1 MNPRAAMDCPA
12 RAKRQSL
19 AIAIVATLGLGACSY
34 RNDVIANGAAL
45 NTPQACDALPT
56 TVALAPHTRILAAVF
71 ETTTPTQPAHC
82 RIDGDIDSRVGV
94 DGQRYATRFRLRLP
108 QAWNQRFYMGG
119 GGGTNGVL
127 VDPVAV
133 MAQGFATIG
142 TDAGHDNTLNS
153 RPDAGGTAAFGLDPQ
168 ARIAFAYQSYDQ
180 VTRVGKLLTR
190 AYYGQAQRYAYFQGC
205 SEGGREALLMSQR
218 YPEHYDGI
226 IAGDPTLHLPLGP
239 LAGIHTTQLF
249 AGLAKRLGK
258 SLPDGQPAIG
268 QSFSDSDLL
277 LVRNAVL
284 KACDALDGLSD
295 GIVDN
300 LPACTAP
307 RVHTQLLTAQCPGA
321 KGDACLTADQI
332 KTLETAYAGAVDSKG
347 RQLYSDWPWDPGMGG
362 VSATDKSYSQSW
374 RSWWLGSSSATANNA
389 IKLSF
394 VSAISVL
401 YTSAPKV
408 PFASSDALP
417 FSLAYNF
424 DTDPAKI
431 YGSSAPGV
439 APAYT
444 PSSASM
450 YFTEA
455 TDLSPFKRRGGKL
468 MVYHGGADSSVS
480 LNDTLRWYES
490 VARQM
495 GGSAQDFARM
505 YVVPGMNH
513 CRGGPATDSFDM
525 LPQLVQW
532 VEAGTAPD
540 SVLAK
545 ASNPGYFNVSA
556 RSRPLCPHPQQARYK
571 GAGDIND
578 ASNFRCE

>member
-1 MNPRAAMDCPA
+1 MNPRAAMDRSAGANRPT
-12 RAKRQSL
+12 L
-19 AIAIVATLGLGACSY
+19 AIAMVAALGLGACSY
-34 RNDVIANGAAL
+34 RNEVIANGAAFD
-45 NTPQACDALPT
+45 TPQACGALATAVALP
-56 TVALAPHTRILAAVF
+56 PHTRILAAVF
-71 ETTTPTQPAHC
+71 ETATPTRPAHC
-82 RIDGDIDSRVGV
+82 RIDGDIDARVGV
-94 DGQRYATRFRLRLP
+94 DGQPYA
-108 QAWNQRFYMGG
+108 
-119 GGGTNGVL
+119 
-127 VDPVAV
+127 
-133 MAQGFATIG
+133 
-142 TDAGHDNTLNS
+142 
-153 RPDAGGTAAFGLDPQ
+153 
-168 ARIAFAYQSYDQ
+168 
-180 VTRVGKLLTR
+180 TR
-190 AYYGQAQRYAYFQGC
+190 AYYGQPQRYAYFQGR

-268 QSFSDSDLL
+268 QSFSDGDLL

-307 RVHTQLLTAQCPGA
+307 RVHVQLLTAQCPGA
-321 KGDACLTADQI
+321 KGDSCLTADQI
-332 KTLETAYAGAVDSKG
+332 QTLETEYAGAVDSKG

-362 VSATDKSYSQSW
+362 VSATDKSYSQAW
-374 RSWWLGSSSATANNA
+374 RSWWLGSPSATANNA

-408 PFASSDALP
+408 PVADSDALP
-417 FSLAYNF
+417 FSLAYDF

-431 YGSSAPGV
+431 YGTSAPGV
-439 APAYT
+439 TPGYR

-450 YFTEA
+450 YSTDA

-480 LNDTLRWYES
+480 LNDTLRWYEG

-545 ASNPGYFNVSA
+545 ASNPGYFNVGA
-556 RSRPLCPHPQQARYK
+556 RSRPLCPRTRSGRATRAR
-571 GAGDIND
+571 ATSMTRP
-578 ASNFRCE
+578 ASAANNRRDRRALCGSRWCWR